1 MRLTPVLAERILAD
15 IPAMG
20 VSEACRRQGVHRAT
34 WYRHAA
40 RMAPHDCQCGAHAD
54 PESEILKLARSH
66 PHWGCDRIAYCL
78 EVCGLRIS
86 SPTVQRILIRHG
98 LGRRKEREAATR
110 ALSPN
115 GPSLLA

>member
-1 MRLTPVLAERILAD
+1 MRLTRELYDRIVQD
-15 IPAMG
+15 IPELG
-20 VSEACRRQGVHRAT
+20 VSEACRRHGVHRAT

-40 RMAPHDCQCGAHAD
+40 RMQPHDCQCGAHGD
-54 PESEILKLARSH
+54 PETEILKLAASH

-98 LGRRKEREAATR
+98 LGKRKEREAAAR
-110 ALSPN
+110 SPAA
-115 GPSLLA
+115 GS